1 MAYHGQG
8 AAHNQPLYAST
19 PSRSYFTPPV
29 PSVASPYAAPSD
41 TGSYFASATHP
52 YDPNDPSNTAADI
65 GAILDRL
72 QASTNPRPTPPGADM
87 LDFAELRRKFG
98 AQMQIFRLRNE
109 FRDPGLK
116 EYVESAIAEFEN
128 GYKALEDRFAEKV
141 FVLPLG

>member
-1 MAYHGQG
+1 
-8 AAHNQPLYAST
+8 
-19 PSRSYFTPPV
+19 
-29 PSVASPYAAPSD
+29 
-41 TGSYFASATHP
+41 
-52 YDPNDPSNTAADI
+52 
-65 GAILDRL
+65 
-72 QASTNPRPTPPGADM
+72 M